1 MKGVF
6 VTGSNTGVGK
16 TTVAVEI
23 VRFLSQKQDLKVRKP
38 VETGC
43 SYGDTV
49 NGPKDAI
56 LLSGACAQKEPLS
69 IVCPYRFELE
79 ASAESASNK
88 AGEELSLGGLVK
100 ACLENTK
107 ESFVLVEGA
116 GGLYSPIAKMTLNSD
131 LAAALRLPLVIVIE
145 DELGAISQ
153 ALLTINAAEKNNLN
167 VLCIVLNQ
175 ISRNNLSNR
184 EAICAYTKT
193 PVISFSLER
202 VKEFCLEFEKLVKD
216 S

>member
-16 TTVAVEI
+16 TTVAIEI
-23 VRFLSQKQDLKVRKP
+23 VRFLSQKQNLKVRKP

-43 SYGDTV
+43 SGDDTV
-49 NGPKDAI
+49 NWPKDAI

-69 IVCPYRFELE
+69 LVCPYRFELE

-88 AGEELSLGGLVK
+88 AGEELSLEDLIK

-107 ESFVLVEGA
+107 GSFVLVEGA
-116 GGLYSPIAKMTLNSD
+116 GGLYSPIAKMALNSD
-131 LAAALRLPLVIVIE
+131 LATALRLPLVIVIE

-175 ISRNNLSNR
+175 ISKNNLSNR

-193 PVISFSLER
+193 PVISFSLEG
-202 VKEFCLEFEKLVKD
+202 VKEFCLEFEKLVKY

>member
-16 TTVAVEI
+16 TTVAIEI

-43 SYGDTV
+43 SDGDTA

-56 LLSGACAQKEPLS
+56 LLSEACTQKEPLS
-69 IVCPYRFELE
+69 LVCPYRFELE

-88 AGEELSLGGLVK
+88 AGEGLSLEDLIK

-107 ESFVLVEGA
+107 GSFVLVEGA
-116 GGLYSPIAKMTLNSD
+116 GGLYSPIAKMALNSD

-153 ALLTINAAEKNNLN
+153 ALLTINAAEKSNID

-175 ISRNNLSNR
+175 ISKNSLSNR

-202 VKEFCLEFEKLVKD
+202 VKEFCLEFAKLVKD

>member
-1 MKGVF
+1 M
-6 VTGSNTGVGK
+6 TGSNTGVGK
-16 TTVAVEI
+16 TTVAIEI

-43 SYGDTV
+43 SDGDTA

-56 LLSGACAQKEPLS
+56 LLSEACTQKEPLS
-69 IVCPYRFELE
+69 LVCPYRFELE

-88 AGEELSLGGLVK
+88 VGEGLSLEDLIK

-107 ESFVLVEGA
+107 GSFVLVEGA
-116 GGLYSPIAKMTLNSD
+116 GGLYSPIAKMALNSD

-153 ALLTINAAEKNNLN
+153 ALLTINAAEKSNLD

-175 ISRNNLSNR
+175 ISKNSLSNR

-193 PVISFSLER
+193 PVISFSLQR
-202 VKEFCLEFEKLVKD
+202 VKEFCLEFAKLVKD

>member
-16 TTVAVEI
+16 TTVAIEI

-43 SYGDTV
+43 SDGGTA

-56 LLSGACAQKEPLS
+56 LLSDACTQKEPLS
-69 IVCPYRFELE
+69 LVCPYRFELE

-88 AGEELSLGGLVK
+88 AGKELSLDDLIK

-107 ESFVLVEGA
+107 GNFVLVEGA

-131 LAAALRLPLVIVIE
+131 LAAALGLPLVIVIE
-145 DELGAISQ
+145 DELGAIGQ

-167 VLCIVLNQ
+167 VLCVVLNQ
-175 ISRNNLSNR
+175 ISKNNLSNS

-193 PVISFSLER
+193 PVLSFSLER
-202 VKEFCLEFEKLVKD
+202 TKEFCLEFAKLVKD

>member
-1 MKGVF
+1 M
-6 VTGSNTGVGK
+6 TGSNTGVGK
-16 TTVAVEI
+16 TTVAIEI

-43 SYGDTV
+43 SDGDTA

-56 LLSGACAQKEPLS
+56 LLSEACTQKEPLS
-69 IVCPYRFELE
+69 LVCPYRFELE

-88 AGEELSLGGLVK
+88 AGEGLSLEDLIK

-107 ESFVLVEGA
+107 GSFVLVEGA
-116 GGLYSPIAKMTLNSD
+116 GGLYSPIAKMALNSD

-153 ALLTINAAEKNNLN
+153 ALLTINAAEKSNLD

-175 ISRNNLSNR
+175 ISKNSLSNR

-202 VKEFCLEFEKLVKD
+202 VKEFCLEFAKLVKD

>member
-16 TTVAVEI
+16 TTVAIEI

-43 SYGDTV
+43 SDGGTA

-56 LLSGACAQKEPLS
+56 LLSDACTQKEPLS
-69 IVCPYRFELE
+69 LVCPYRFELE

-88 AGEELSLGGLVK
+88 AGKELSLDDLIN

-107 ESFVLVEGA
+107 GNFVLVEGA

-131 LAAALRLPLVIVIE
+131 LAAALGLPLVIVIE
-145 DELGAISQ
+145 DELGAIGQ

>member
-1 MKGVF
+1 

-16 TTVAVEI
+16 TTVAIEI

-43 SYGDTV
+43 SDGDTA

-56 LLSGACAQKEPLS
+56 LLSEACTQKEPLS
-69 IVCPYRFELE
+69 LVCPYRFELE

-88 AGEELSLGGLVK
+88 AGEGLSLEDLIK

-107 ESFVLVEGA
+107 GSFVLVEGA
-116 GGLYSPIAKMTLNSD
+116 GGLYSPIAKMALNSD

-153 ALLTINAAEKNNLN
+153 ALLTINAAEKSNLD

-175 ISRNNLSNR
+175 ISKNSLSNR

-193 PVISFSLER
+193 PVISFSLQR
-202 VKEFCLEFEKLVKD
+202 VKEFCLEFAKLVKD

>member
-16 TTVAVEI
+16 TTVAIEI

-43 SYGDTV
+43 SDGDTA

-56 LLSGACAQKEPLS
+56 LLSEACTQKEPLS
-69 IVCPYRFELE
+69 LVCPYRFELE

-88 AGEELSLGGLVK
+88 AGEGLSLEDLIK

-107 ESFVLVEGA
+107 GSFVLVEGA
-116 GGLYSPIAKMTLNSD
+116 GGLYSPIAKMALNSD

-153 ALLTINAAEKNNLN
+153 ALLTINAAEKSNLD

-175 ISRNNLSNR
+175 ISKNSLSNR

-202 VKEFCLEFEKLVKD
+202 VKEFCLEFAKLVKD

>member
-16 TTVAVEI
+16 TTVAIEI

-43 SYGDTV
+43 SDGDTA

-56 LLSGACAQKEPLS
+56 LLSEACTQKEPLS
-69 IVCPYRFELE
+69 LVCPYRFELE

-88 AGEELSLGGLVK
+88 AGEGLSLEDLIK

-107 ESFVLVEGA
+107 GSFVLVEGA
-116 GGLYSPIAKMTLNSD
+116 GGLYSPIAKMALNSD

-153 ALLTINAAEKNNLN
+153 ALLTINAAEKSNLD

-175 ISRNNLSNR
+175 ISKNSLSNR

-193 PVISFSLER
+193 PVISFSLQR
-202 VKEFCLEFEKLVKD
+202 VKEFCLEFAKLVKD

>member
-1 MKGVF
+1 M
-6 VTGSNTGVGK
+6 TGSNTGVGK
-16 TTVAVEI
+16 TTVAIEI

-43 SYGDTV
+43 SDGDTA

-56 LLSGACAQKEPLS
+56 LLSEACTQKEPLS
-69 IVCPYRFELE
+69 LVCPYRFELE

-88 AGEELSLGGLVK
+88 AGEGLSLEDLIK

-107 ESFVLVEGA
+107 GSFVLVEGA
-116 GGLYSPIAKMTLNSD
+116 GGLYSPIAKMALNSD

-153 ALLTINAAEKNNLN
+153 ALLTINAAEKSNID

-175 ISRNNLSNR
+175 ISKNSLSNR

-202 VKEFCLEFEKLVKD
+202 VKEFCLEFAKLVKD

>member
-16 TTVAVEI
+16 TTVASEI

-43 SYGDTV
+43 SDGDTA

-56 LLSGACAQKEPLS
+56 LLSEACTQKEPLS
-69 IVCPYRFELE
+69 LVCPYRFELE

-88 AGEELSLGGLVK
+88 AGEGLSLEDLIK

-107 ESFVLVEGA
+107 GSFVLVEGA
-116 GGLYSPIAKMTLNSD
+116 GGLYSPIAKMALNSD

-153 ALLTINAAEKNNLN
+153 ALLTINAAEKSNLD

-175 ISRNNLSNR
+175 ISKNSLSNR

-193 PVISFSLER
+193 PVISFSLQR
-202 VKEFCLEFEKLVKD
+202 VKEFCLEFAKLVKD

>member
-1 MKGVF
+1 

-16 TTVAVEI
+16 TTVAIEI

-43 SYGDTV
+43 SDGDTA

-56 LLSGACAQKEPLS
+56 LLSEACTQKEPLS
-69 IVCPYRFELE
+69 LVCPYRFELE

-88 AGEELSLGGLVK
+88 AGEGLSLEDLIK

-107 ESFVLVEGA
+107 GSFVLVEGA
-116 GGLYSPIAKMTLNSD
+116 GGLYSPIAKMALNSD

-153 ALLTINAAEKNNLN
+153 ALLTINAAEKSNLD

-175 ISRNNLSNR
+175 ISKNSLSNR

-202 VKEFCLEFEKLVKD
+202 VKEFCLEFAKLVKD

>member
-1 MKGVF
+1 M
-6 VTGSNTGVGK
+6 TGSNTGVGK
-16 TTVAVEI
+16 TTVAIEI

-43 SYGDTV
+43 SDGDTA

-56 LLSGACAQKEPLS
+56 LLSEACTQKEPLS
-69 IVCPYRFELE
+69 LVCPYRFELE

-88 AGEELSLGGLVK
+88 AGEGLSLEDLIK

-107 ESFVLVEGA
+107 GSFVLVEGA
-116 GGLYSPIAKMTLNSD
+116 GGLYSPIAKMALNSD

-153 ALLTINAAEKNNLN
+153 ALLTINAAEKSNLD

-175 ISRNNLSNR
+175 ISKNSLSNR

-193 PVISFSLER
+193 PVISFSLQR
-202 VKEFCLEFEKLVKD
+202 VKEFCLEFAKLVKD

>member
-1 MKGVF
+1 M
-6 VTGSNTGVGK
+6 TGSNTGVGK
-16 TTVAVEI
+16 TTVAIEI

-43 SYGDTV
+43 SDGDTA

-56 LLSGACAQKEPLS
+56 LLSEACTQKEPLS
-69 IVCPYRFELE
+69 LVCPYRFELE

-88 AGEELSLGGLVK
+88 AGEGLSLEDLIK

-107 ESFVLVEGA
+107 GSFVLVEGA
-116 GGLYSPIAKMTLNSD
+116 GGLYSPIAKMALNSD
-131 LAAALRLPLVIVIE
+131 LATALRLPLVIVIE

-193 PVISFSLER
+193 PVISFSLEG

>member
-1 MKGVF
+1 M
-6 VTGSNTGVGK
+6 TGSNTGVGK
-16 TTVAVEI
+16 TTVAIEI

-43 SYGDTV
+43 SDGDTA

-56 LLSGACAQKEPLS
+56 LLSEACTQKEPLS
-69 IVCPYRFELE
+69 LVCPYRFELE

-88 AGEELSLGGLVK
+88 AGEGLSLEDLIK

-107 ESFVLVEGA
+107 GSFVLVEGA
-116 GGLYSPIAKMTLNSD
+116 GGLYSPIAKMALNSD

-153 ALLTINAAEKNNLN
+153 ALLTINAAEKSNID

-175 ISRNNLSNR
+175 ISKNSLSNR

-193 PVISFSLER
+193 PVISFSLQR
-202 VKEFCLEFEKLVKD
+202 VKEFCLEFAKLVKD